1 MDKGNIK
8 KRFKDGINVIII
20 DIIFQN
26 LLSMRQLIGHIINI
40 CNEVCNLGNK
50 EKMMIALEQI
60 TKKKKKK
67 IKKEEDFLMF
77 LQTKT

>member
-8 KRFKDGINVIII
+8 IRFKDGIDVIII

-50 EKMMIALEQI
+50 EKMMIALVQI
-60 TKKKKKK
+60 TKKK

>member
-8 KRFKDGINVIII
+8 IRFKDGINVIII

-50 EKMMIALEQI
+50 EKMMIALVQI
-60 TKKKKKK
+60 TKKKEKK
-67 IKKEEDFLMF
+67 IFLCSYKQK
-77 LQTKT
+77 LNLV